1 MDRGPEA
8 GSGIRNHYSGAAL
21 KERFSLRLVFGLIL
35 FTLMVAT
42 AGITLLFGK
51 LFGLEGKTQALMFM
65 VLFYLVQPIVIG
77 TVFIVRSFRRNKT
90 QEMQR
95 RDMDLHRKEM
105 K

>member
-1 MDRGPEA
+1 MARGPEA
-8 GSGIRNHYSGAAL
+8 GSGIRSYYSGAAL

-35 FTLMVAT
+35 FTLVVAT
-42 AGITLLFGK
+42 VGITLLFGE
-51 LFGLEGKTQALMFM
+51 LFPLDGKAKALMFT
-65 VLFYLVQPIVIG
+65 VLAYVVLPVAII
-77 TVFIVRSFRRNKT
+77 TVLIVRFLRRIKT